1 MLLSEIVDTSLSV
14 SRTRSRKEKVRHL
27 EEALDR
33 LTPEEIRIGVAYLAG
48 SLPQGRI
55 GIGYALLKKARSEPA
70 DGPSGLILTEVD
82 TTFQEFAATTGRGSA
97 AAREQ
102 LLGRLFGRATA
113 DEQHFL
119 ERLVVGE
126 LRQGALDGVM
136 AEAVAKASGIDPA
149 DVRRAVM
156 LSGRDLAGVA
166 EAALTLGAPGLA
178 QFRIAVLEP
187 IEPMLAQPAEDLEDA
202 FSRIGPSGVEYKLD
216 GARVQAHKRGNEVRV
231 FTRRLND
238 VTAAVPEIVE
248 ALEKLSAGELV
259 LDGETI
265 ALRDDGRPHPF
276 QTTMRR
282 FGRKLDLAR
291 MRERLPLTVFFF
303 DCLHLE
309 GEDLI
314 DRPNDERF
322 SLMAEALPPELLIP
336 RLVTDDLV
344 RAKDFLAKA
353 LNIGHEGVMVKA
365 PEAPYEAG
373 RRGSSWLKVKPV
385 HTLDLVVLAAEWGHG
400 RRRGSLSNL
409 HLGAL
414 DEETGEFVMLG
425 KTFKG
430 LTDEMLAW
438 QTRRLQE
445 LELSRDRHTVYVRPE
460 LVVEV
465 AFNNVQE
472 SPQYPGGL
480 ALRFAR
486 VKHHRPDKAPG
497 QADTF
502 QTIQR
507 IHTGEGGESLVDR
520 L

>member
-1 MLLSEIVDTSLSV
+1 MLLREIVDTSLSV
-14 SRTRSRKEKVRHL
+14 SRTRSRNLKARLL
-27 EEALDR
+27 EGTLGR
-33 LTPEEIRIGVAYLAG
+33 LAREEIRIGVEYLAG

-55 GIGYALLKKARSEPA
+55 GIGYALLEKARSEPA
-70 DGPSGLILTEVD
+70 DGPSGLTLLEVD
-82 TTFQEFAATTGRGSA
+82 STFEEIAATKGRGSA

-102 LLGRLFGRATA
+102 LLGNLFGRATG

-119 ERLVVGE
+119 GRLLLGE

-136 AEAVAKASGIDPA
+136 VEALAQASSIDPT
-149 DVRRAVM
+149 DLRRAVM

-166 EAALTLGAPGLA
+166 EAALTIGAPGLA
-178 QFRIAVLEP
+178 QFKIAVLEP
-187 IEPMLAQPAEDLEDA
+187 IEPMLAQPAEDLDDA
-202 FSRIGPSGVEYKLD
+202 FSRINRAGVEYKLD
-216 GARVQAHKRGNEVRV
+216 GARVQAHKRGREVRV

-248 ALEKLSAGELV
+248 ALERVPVRGLV

-265 ALRDDGRPHPF
+265 ALRHDGRPHPF

-322 SLMAEALPPELLIP
+322 SLMAEALPSKLLIR
-336 RLVTDDLV
+336 RLVTDDV
-344 RAKDFLAKA
+344 AQAKDFMAAA
-353 LNIGHEGVMVKA
+353 LDAGHEGVMVKV

-400 RRRGSLSNL
+400 RRRGFLSNL
-409 HLGAL
+409 HLGAF

-430 LTDEMLAW
+430 LTDDMLAW
-438 QTRRLQE
+438 QTEKLQE
-445 LELSRDRHTVYVRPE
+445 LELSRVRHTVYVRPE

-497 QADTF
+497 QADTL
-502 QTIQR
+502 QTVQR
-507 IHTGEGGESLVDR
+507 IHTGDSQ
-520 L
+520 